1 METREEREARLKAA
15 AKRIGGVFQDSSGS
29 QYHTARVDDIAT
41 MYDIETDA
49 KEWATGLHWAREEEL
64 KTGKSYSASDMER
77 KWHVE
82 PRFITLKKYL
92 KKDTLGDTKLA
103 KEVYRSAYNQGVT
116 IRNKDGEKAYPK
128 AWLEM
133 FFGNLDELANF
144 LKN

>member
-1 METREEREARLKAA
+1 METEEQKQARLARMKAA
-15 AKRIGGVFQDSSGS
+15 FGSGS
-29 QYHTARVDDIAT
+29 YTST
-41 MYDIETDA
+41 SMYDIEADA
-49 KEWATGLHWAREEEL
+49 KEWTTGLHWDMDEEL

-82 PRFITLKKYL
+82 PKFITLKKYL
-92 KKDTLGDTKLA
+92 KRDTLGDTKLA
-103 KEVYRSAYNQGVT
+103 KEIYRSAYNQGVT

-144 LKN
+144 LKD

>member
-29 QYHTARVDDIAT
+29 QTYTSL
-41 MYDIETDA
+41 YDMEADA
-49 KEWATGLHWAREEEL
+49 KEWTTGLQWAMDEEL
-64 KTGKSYSASDMER
+64 KTGKSYSASDVER

-116 IRNKDGEKAYPK
+116 IRNKDGEKSYPK
-128 AWLEM
+128 AWLEL

-144 LKN
+144 LKD

>member
-1 METREEREARLKAA
+1 METKEEREARLKAA
-15 AKRIGGVFQDSSGS
+15 AQRIGGVFVDSSGS
-29 QYHTARVDDIAT
+29 AT
-41 MYDIETDA
+41 YTHMYDIETDA
-49 KEWATGLHWAREEEL
+49 KEWTTGLHWTQDEQL
-64 KTGKSYSASDMER
+64 KTGRSYSASEMER

-103 KEVYRSAYNQGVT
+103 KEVYRSAYNQGVM
-116 IRNKDGEKAYPK
+116 IKNKDGEKAYPK

-144 LKN
+144 LKD

>member
-1 METREEREARLKAA
+1 METKEQREARLKAA
-15 AKRIGGVFQDSSGS
+15 AKRIGGVFQDTSGS
-29 QYHTARVDDIAT
+29 QMVTRT
-41 MYDIETDA
+41 MYDVEADA
-49 KEWATGLHWAREEEL
+49 KEWTSGTDLRWDFDEEL

-82 PRFITLKKYL
+82 PKFITLKKYL
-92 KKDTLGDTKLA
+92 KRDTLGDTKLA

-144 LKN
+144 LKD